1 MAEVAEAMVAAMA
14 QILARLILARL
25 TLNAQVDP
33 NEVSDL
39 EDGAAAL
46 VSSGKSASFTGDE

>member
-1 MAEVAEAMVAAMA
+1 MVAAMA